1 MAEAVLTLV
10 EKTALMKAYPV
21 FGAVPTEALAVLA
34 ARTQERHFDAGEY
47 VFREGDPN
55 RATVLVVEGKLE
67 VRKRG
72 QFLRIIDA
80 GMGFGQL
87 EVPAGAP
94 HSVSLVALEHTHV
107 VWVTV
112 EELFDSIA
120 ENPEIGIG
128 LIRLLATRVQELL
141 DHVLILEED
150 VARLVLR
157 LRDAGVA
164 LPGEERDAGG
174 NGTPS
179 E

>member
-10 EKTALMKAYPV
+10 EKTALLKAYPV
-21 FGAVPTEALAVLA
+21 FGAVPTESLAVLA
-34 ARTQERHFDAGEY
+34 ARTQERHYDAAEY

-55 RATVLVVEGKLE
+55 RATVLVVEGQLE

-72 QFLRIIDA
+72 HIVRIIDA

-87 EVPAGAP
+87 ELPEGEP
-94 HSVSLVALEHTHV
+94 HTVSLRALVHTHV
-107 VWVTV
+107 VWVSI
-112 EELFDSIA
+112 EELFDSIT

-141 DHVLILEED
+141 EHVLILEED

-157 LRDAGVA
+157 LREAGVA
-164 LPGEERDAGG
+164 LPGEDRDAAG
-174 NGTPS
+174 NGKSPD
-179 E
+179 